1 MNQVERTSI
10 LISSMSKP
18 EKRGFKLYCN
28 TQKGEKV
35 YMALFDIIDGLA
47 TEESE
52 KIWKRFERE
61 NPGKNIEVAAGYL
74 YKLLLDFLVQKRV
87 EKSIQAKIF
96 KQIEMSKVLF
106 ERKLPQEATEE
117 LAVASQM
124 ARTYEDDIMQM
135 LVARV
140 EMLQASELGF
150 AGLSEKELVARQ
162 MRALAVMKYSRAI
175 SQHNFLLDVLNYRLL
190 YKRHSTSE
198 EEKEMLS
205 DLVLNELHIVSGST
219 YTGFQA
225 EKLHLLFQSAYY
237 IEVGNYVSAVPN
249 YRRLLELFEENYHL
263 IQNPPVYYL
272 NALVGVLES
281 LFTVGAY
288 VEMEHFIGVLHR
300 LSHEDY
306 PTDFLLK
313 VNWLEYHYRMMIF
326 LQTGDWEKM
335 GETKE
340 EFSAILACRV
350 VYLPLDVQLKY
361 RLLDA
366 LAFFVTGKLKEA
378 QKSLKPVFSTGKI
391 FRHLPLFRLV
401 RLVNLL
407 ILVESGGSD
416 FIDVEVAALKRA
428 SSGEKLSKTE
438 RLVLK
443 FIQDYPLPCYQKM
456 RNRMWNAYKPKVAS
470 IRQDKLERKVLKYFD
485 FLSFIESR
493 ITGRSLRNVLERKV
507 NEGAGNK

>member
-1 MNQVERTSI
+1 M
-10 LISSMSKP
+10 
-18 EKRGFKLYCN
+18 
-28 TQKGEKV
+28 
-35 YMALFDIIDGLA
+35 
-47 TEESE
+47 
-52 KIWKRFERE
+52 
-61 NPGKNIEVAAGYL
+61 
-74 YKLLLDFLVQKRV
+74 YKLLLDYLVQKRV

-96 KQIEMSKVLF
+96 RQIEMSKVLF
-106 ERKLPQEATEE
+106 ERKLPHEAIEE
-117 LAVASQM
+117 LVVASQM

-135 LVARV
+135 LAARV

-162 MRALAVMKYSRAI
+162 VKALAVMKYSRAI

-190 YKRHSTSE
+190 YKRHSTPE
-198 EEKEMLS
+198 EEKEMLN

-237 IEVGNYVSAVPN
+237 IEVGNYVSAVRN
-249 YRRLLELFEENYHL
+249 YKRLLELFKENYHL

>member
-237 IEVGNYVSAVPN
+237 IKVGNYVSAMRN
-249 YRRLLELFEENYHL
+249 YQRLLELFEENYHL

-288 VEMEHFIGVLHR
+288 AEMEHFIGVLHG
-300 LSHEDY
+300 LGHGDY
-306 PTDFLLK
+306 PADFLLK
-313 VNWLEYHYRMMIF
+313 VNWLEYYYRMAIS

-335 GETKE
+335 DELRKR
-340 EFSAILACRV
+340 FSDVLLGKVA
-350 VYLPLDVQLKY
+350 YLPLDVQLKC

-366 LAFFVTGKLKEA
+366 LACLVRGKLKEA

-391 FRHLPLFRLV
+391 FRHLPLFKLV

-407 ILVESGGSD
+407 ILVELGGSD
-416 FIDVEVAALKRA
+416 FIDVEVTALKRA
-428 SSGEKLSKTE
+428 SPGDKLGKTE

-443 FIQDYPLPCYQKM
+443 FVQDYPLPCYQKM
-456 RNRMWNAYKPKVAS
+456 RNRMWNAYKPKIAS
-470 IRQDKLERKVLKYFD
+470 IRQDKQECKVLKYFD
-485 FLSFIESR
+485 FLSFMESR
-493 ITGRSLRNVLERKV
+493 ITGLPLQDVLGRKM
-507 NEGAGNK
+507 NGESGSR

>member
-1 MNQVERTSI
+1 M
-10 LISSMSKP
+10 
-18 EKRGFKLYCN
+18 
-28 TQKGEKV
+28 
-35 YMALFDIIDGLA
+35 
-47 TEESE
+47 
-52 KIWKRFERE
+52 
-61 NPGKNIEVAAGYL
+61 
-74 YKLLLDFLVQKRV
+74 YKLLLDYLVQKRV

-96 KQIEMSKVLF
+96 RQIEMSKVLF
-106 ERKLPQEATEE
+106 ERKLPHEAIEE
-117 LAVASQM
+117 LVVASQM

-135 LVARV
+135 LAARV

-162 MRALAVMKYSRAI
+162 VKALAVMKYSRAI

-190 YKRHSTSE
+190 YKRHSTPE
-198 EEKEMLS
+198 EEKEMLN

-237 IEVGNYVSAVPN
+237 IEVGNYVSAVRN
-249 YRRLLELFEENYHL
+249 YKRLLELFKENYHL

-306 PTDFLLK
+306 PTNFLLK

>member
-1 MNQVERTSI
+1 MNQIERASV

-28 TQKGEKV
+28 TQKGDKG
-35 YMALFDIIDGLA
+35 YMSLFDIIDSFT

-52 KIWKRFERE
+52 KIWKRFECE
-61 NPGKNIEVAAGYL
+61 NPGKNIKVAAEYL

-87 EKSIQAKIF
+87 ERSIQARIF
-96 KQIEMSKVLF
+96 KQIEISKVLF
-106 ERKLPQEATEE
+106 ERKLPHEAIEE
-117 LAVASQM
+117 LVVASQM

-135 LVARV
+135 LAARV

-162 MRALAVMKYSRAI
+162 VKALAVMKYSRAI

-190 YKRHSTSE
+190 YKRHSTPE
-198 EEKEMLS
+198 EEKEMLN

-237 IEVGNYVSAVPN
+237 IEVGNYVSAVRN
-249 YRRLLELFEENYHL
+249 YKRLLELFKENYHL

>member
-1 MNQVERTSI
+1 MNQIERASV

-28 TQKGEKV
+28 TQKGDKG
-35 YMALFDIIDGLA
+35 YMSLFDIIDSF
-47 TEESE
+47 TIEESE
-52 KIWKRFERE
+52 KIWKRFECE
-61 NPGKNIEVAAGYL
+61 NPGKNIKVAAEYL

-87 EKSIQAKIF
+87 ERSIQARIF
-96 KQIEMSKVLF
+96 KQIEISKVLF
-106 ERKLPQEATEE
+106 ERKLPHEAIEE
-117 LAVASQM
+117 LVVASQM

-135 LVARV
+135 LAARV

-162 MRALAVMKYSRAI
+162 VKALAVMKYSRAI

-190 YKRHSTSE
+190 YKRHSTPE
-198 EEKEMLS
+198 EEKEMLN

-237 IEVGNYVSAVPN
+237 IEVGNYVSAVRN
-249 YRRLLELFEENYHL
+249 YKRLLELFKENYHL

>member
-1 MNQVERTSI
+1 MNRVECASI
-10 LISSMSKP
+10 LISSMSKS

-35 YMALFDIIDGLA
+35 YMVLFDIIDGLA
-47 TEESE
+47 TEEGE
-52 KIWKRFERE
+52 MILKRFECG
-61 NPGKNIEVAAGYL
+61 NPGKNIEVAAEYL
-74 YKLLLDFLVQKRV
+74 YKLLLNFLVQKRV
-87 EKSIQAKIF
+87 ERSIQAKIF

-124 ARTYEDDIMQM
+124 AQTYEDDIMQM

-150 AGLSEKELVARQ
+150 AGLSEKELISRQ
-162 MRALAVMKYSRAI
+162 MNALAVMKYSRAI

-190 YKRHSTSE
+190 HKRHSAP
-198 EEKEMLS
+198 EKEMLN
-205 DLVLNELHIVSGST
+205 DLVLNELHIVSGNT

-237 IEVGNYVSAVPN
+237 IEVGNYVSAVRN
-249 YRRLLELFEENYHL
+249 YKRLLELFKENYHL
-263 IQNPPVYYL
+263 IQNPPIYYL

-288 VEMEHFIGVLHR
+288 AEMEHFIEVLR
-300 LSHEDY
+300 KLSHEDY

-313 VNWLEYHYRMMIF
+313 VSWLEYQYRMRIS

-335 GETKE
+335 NGTREQ
-340 EFSAILACRV
+340 FSRIFPGKV

-361 RLLDA
+361 RLIDA
-366 LAFFVTGKLKEA
+366 LAFFVNGKLKEA
-378 QKSLKPVFSTGKI
+378 QKSLKPVFSIGKI

-401 RLVNLL
+401 RLVHLL

-416 FIDVEVAALKRA
+416 FIDVEIAALKRV

-456 RNRMWNAYKPKVAS
+456 RNRMWNAYKPKIVS
-470 IRQDKLERKVLKYFD
+470 IRQDKQECKLLKYFD
-485 FLSFIESR
+485 FLSFMESR
-493 ITGRSLRNVLERKV
+493 ITGQPFQDVLKCKMREGIG
-507 NEGAGNK
+507 NE

>member
-1 MNQVERTSI
+1 MNPIERTSI
-10 LISSMSKP
+10 LISSMSKS
-18 EKRGFKLYCN
+18 EKRGFKLFCN
-28 TQKGEKV
+28 TQKGDKG
-35 YMALFDIIDGLA
+35 YMALFDIIDSLA
-47 TEESE
+47 TEDSG

-74 YKLLLDFLVQKRV
+74 YKLLLDYLVQKRV

-96 KQIEMSKVLF
+96 RQIEMSKVLF
-106 ERKLPQEATEE
+106 ERKLPHEAIEE
-117 LAVASQM
+117 LVVASQM

-135 LVARV
+135 LAARV

-162 MRALAVMKYSRAI
+162 VKALAVMKYSRAI

-190 YKRHSTSE
+190 YKRHSTPE
-198 EEKEMLS
+198 EEKEMLN

-237 IEVGNYVSAVPN
+237 IEVGNYVSAVRN
-249 YRRLLELFEENYHL
+249 YKRLLELFKENYHL

>member
-1 MNQVERTSI
+1 MNPIERTSI
-10 LISSMSKP
+10 LISSMSKS
-18 EKRGFKLYCN
+18 EKRGFKLFCN
-28 TQKGEKV
+28 TQKGDKG
-35 YMALFDIIDGLA
+35 YMALFDIIDSLA
-47 TEESE
+47 TEDSG

-74 YKLLLDFLVQKRV
+74 YKLLLDYLVQKRV

-96 KQIEMSKVLF
+96 RQIEMSKVLF
-106 ERKLPQEATEE
+106 ERKLPHEAIEE
-117 LAVASQM
+117 LVVASQM

-135 LVARV
+135 LAARV

-162 MRALAVMKYSRAI
+162 VKALAVMKYSRAI

-190 YKRHSTSE
+190 YKRHSTPE
-198 EEKEMLS
+198 EEKEMLN

-237 IEVGNYVSAVPN
+237 IEVGNYVSAVRN
-249 YRRLLELFEENYHL
+249 YKRLLELFKENYHL

-306 PTDFLLK
+306 PTNFLLK
-313 VNWLEYHYRMMIF
+313 VNWLEYHYRMIIF
-326 LQTGDWEKM
+326 LQTSDWEKM

>member
-1 MNQVERTSI
+1 MNPIERTSI
-10 LISSMSKP
+10 LISSMSKS
-18 EKRGFKLYCN
+18 EKRGFKLFCN
-28 TQKGEKV
+28 TQKGDKG
-35 YMALFDIIDGLA
+35 YMALFDIIDSLA
-47 TEESE
+47 TEDSG

-74 YKLLLDFLVQKRV
+74 YKLLLDYLVQKRV

-96 KQIEMSKVLF
+96 RQIEMSKVLF
-106 ERKLPQEATEE
+106 ERKLPHEAIEE
-117 LAVASQM
+117 LVVASQM

-135 LVARV
+135 LAARV

-162 MRALAVMKYSRAI
+162 VKALAVMKYSRAI

-190 YKRHSTSE
+190 YKRHSTPE
-198 EEKEMLS
+198 EEKEMLN

-237 IEVGNYVSAVPN
+237 IEVGNYVSAVRN
-249 YRRLLELFEENYHL
+249 YKRLLELFKENYHL

-306 PTDFLLK
+306 PTNFLLK